1 MKLNYKKLDG
11 ILPAVIQNARTG
23 RVLMVGFM
31 NDEAFRRTVE
41 SGRVVFYSRTRRRLW
56 TKGET
61 SGHFLTVREISAD
74 CDEDSLLVQV
84 DPVGPG
90 VCHEGY
96 ESCFHWQLKGS
107 DWVQSEGPVFDPKSV
122 YGSVK

>member
-1 MKLNYKKLDG
+1 
-11 ILPAVIQNARTG
+11 
-23 RVLMVGFM
+23 
-31 NDEAFRRTVE
+31 
-41 SGRVVFYSRTRRRLW
+41 VVFYSRTRRRLW

-74 CDEDSLLVQV
+74 CDEDSLLIKV

-96 ESCFHWQLKGS
+96 ESCFHWRLNGTNWAQGE
-107 DWVQSEGPVFDPKSV
+107 DPTFDPKSV

>member
-11 ILPAVIQNARTG
+11 ILPAVIQNAETG

-31 NDEAFRRTVE
+31 NEQAFQQTVE
-41 SGRVVFYSRTRRRLW
+41 SGRVVFYSRTRQRLW

-74 CDEDSLLVQV
+74 CDEDSLLIKV
-84 DPVGPG
+84 DPSGPG
-90 VCHEGY
+90 VCHQGY
-96 ESCFHWQLKGS
+96 ESCFHWQLNGTE
-107 DWVQSEGPVFDPKSV
+107 WVGGEKPAFDPKSV
-122 YGSVK
+122 YGSAK

>member
-11 ILPAVIQNARTG
+11 ILPAVIQDAKSG

-31 NDEAFRRTVE
+31 DAEAFRQTVE
-41 SGRVVFYSRTRRRLW
+41 SGRVVFYSRTRQRLW

-61 SGHFLTVREISAD
+61 SGHFLNVREISAD
-74 CDEDSLLVQV
+74 CDEDSLLIKV

-96 ESCFHWQLKGS
+96 ASCFHWRLDGS
-107 DWVQSEGPVFDPKSV
+107 NWVQGENPTFDPKSV
-122 YGSVK
+122 YGSAK

>member
-1 MKLNYKKLDG
+1 MKLNYEKLDG
-11 ILPAVIQNARTG
+11 ILPAVIQNASTC

-31 NDEAFRRTVE
+31 DAEAFRQTVE
-41 SGRVVFYSRTRRRLW
+41 TGRVVFYSRTRRRLW

-61 SGHFLTVREISAD
+61 SGHFLMVREISAD
-74 CDEDSLLVQV
+74 CDEDTVLIKV

-96 ESCFHWQLKGS
+96 ESCFHRRLNGAN
-107 DWVQSEGPVFDPKSV
+107 WVDGENPTFDPKSV
-122 YGSVK
+122 YGSRK

>member
-1 MKLNYKKLDG
+1 MKLNYEKLGG
-11 ILPAVIQNARTG
+11 ILPAVIQNAETG

-31 NDEAFRRTVE
+31 NEEAFRQTVE

-61 SGHFLTVREISAD
+61 SGHFLTVRDISAD
-74 CDEDSLLVQV
+74 CDEDSLLIKV

-96 ESCFHWQLKGS
+96 ESCFHWQLRGA
-107 DWVQSEGPVFDPKSV
+107 DWVEGENPTFNPESV
-122 YGSVK
+122 YGSAK